1 MSDANTVKGDL
12 LWHAEQHF
20 EQKHESLDQN
30 FKTELQ
36 DLLSWAGNS
45 ANIHCSALAA
55 DDNLAVRGVVARNY
69 IPAKSVIISIPRNMA
84 LSVNAGQSSP
94 MPDLIPEKLWKSL
107 DA

>member
-1 MSDANTVKGDL
+1 MQTRLRVDL
-12 LWHAEQHF
+12 LCHPEHCF
-20 EQKHESLDQN
+20 EQKHKSVDRISN
-30 FKTELQ
+30 VELQ

-55 DDNLAVRGVVARNY
+55 DDNLAVRGVVAKHY
-69 IPAKSVIISIPRNMA
+69 ILAKSVIISIPRKMA

-94 MPDLIPEKLWKSL
+94 MPDLVPEKLWKSL

>member
-1 MSDANTVKGDL
+1 MQTRSRVDL
-12 LWHAEQHF
+12 LCHAEHSF
-20 EQKHESLDQN
+20 EQKHESLDRTFN
-30 FKTELQ
+30 VELQ

-55 DDNLAVRGVVARNY
+55 DDNLAVRGVVAKHY
-69 IPAKSVIISIPRNMA
+69 IPAKSVIISIPRKMA

-94 MPDLIPEKLWKSL
+94 MPDLVPEKLWKSL